1 MLENSRWAGV
11 IKAMSVAEI
20 KTAISKLSLEERAE
34 MLAELC
40 GWADDDWDRQMKAD
54 AAIGKFGSLNDSAD
68 AAYTAGQ
75 TLPLDNIH
83 LEP

>member
-1 MLENSRWAGV
+1 VLENSGRAGV

-54 AAIGKFGSLNDSAD
+54 AANDKFGALNDSAE
-68 AAYTAGQ
+68 AAYTTGQ

-83 LEP
+83 REL